1 MNVEYSDRT
10 KQTEEHFELLLQ
22 ATARLKETLSAAQD
36 SVRARW
42 DRIEDER
49 GCPLY
54 SLKLSDFSGEVEA
67 AFTPDDLRK
76 GDSLR
81 EADMRFRLARLCGEL
96 MRIRSHKLMEALREP
111 FDTEVDW
118 YASKPE

>member
-1 MNVEYSDRT
+1 MNVVYSDRV
-10 KQTEEHFELLLQ
+10 KQAEEPFELLRQ
-22 ATARLKETLSAAQD
+22 STGSLKEILGSAQD
-36 SVRARW
+36 SVRAQW
-42 DRIEDER
+42 DRVEDER
-49 GCPLY
+49 GCSLY

-67 AFTPDDLRK
+67 VFTPDDLRR
-76 GDSLR
+76 DDPLR

-96 MRIRSHKLMEALREP
+96 MRIRSHKLMEALHEP